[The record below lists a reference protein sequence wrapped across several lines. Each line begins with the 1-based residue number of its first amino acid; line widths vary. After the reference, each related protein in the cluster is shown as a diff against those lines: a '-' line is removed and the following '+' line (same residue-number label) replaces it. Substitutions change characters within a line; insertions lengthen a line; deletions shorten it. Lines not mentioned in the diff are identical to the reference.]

1 MELPS
6 VRVRIARRPGADDL
20 PLPTRATSGSSG
32 YDLYAAVEADTE
44 LRPGQ
49 RALIPTGVSIAVP
62 EGYEAQVR
70 PRSGL
75 ALEHGIVLPNAPGT
89 IDSDY
94 RGELRVIL
102 CNLGEKSF
110 RIRRGD
116 RIAQLVIAPV
126 IGADWEEVPALDET
140 RRGAGGFGHSGVRA
154 GGGGGAS

>member
-102 CNLGEKSF
+102 CNLGEKIVTTPESSMS
-110 RIRRGD
+110 I
-116 RIAQLVIAPV
+116 LVLVASWMARMTFPPGPMMSRMRSGLMVTI
-126 IGADWEEVPALDET
+126 LT
-140 RRGAGGFGHSGVRA
+140 RGA
-154 GGGGGAS
+154 